1 MITSTQNQLVK
12 LFRKLHASKYRHEL
26 ELSLLEG
33 SHLIE
38 EALTSGCMLETFCYT
53 EDWCDRYPELYEQA
67 LQRSDRVELVS
78 ESVLTAMATTV
89 KPDGVVATIVRRI
102 HANTNLTTVQSGVKS
117 SHTNSWAMNSFGLAL
132 SRIQDPGNVGTLIRT
147 AAAAGVDGLW
157 VSQDSVELD
166 HPKVMRSSAGQWF
179 RLPMRTVEDLGHQI
193 LEAKQAGMQVVTTM
207 PKADRTYWD
216 VDFTQPTLV
225 VMGNEG
231 AGLSPEIAD
240 LADVPVKIPLARGVE
255 SLNVA
260 IAASIILYEVQRQ
273 RQTS

>member
-12 LFRKLHASKYRHEL
+12 LFRKLHASKYRSEF

-38 EALTSGCMLETFCYT
+38 EAIDAGFALETFCYT
-53 EDWCDRYPELYEQA
+53 EDWASRYPDLYERA
-67 LQRSDRVELVS
+67 LGQSDRVELVS
-78 ESVLTAMATTV
+78 DSVLTAMATTV
-89 KPDGVVATIVRRI
+89 KPDGVVATIARR
-102 HANTNLTTVQSGVKS
+102 NS
-117 SHTNSWAMNSFGLAL
+117 SNFSLQSFGLAL
-132 SRIQDPGNVGTLIRT
+132 SRIQDPGNVGTMIRT

-157 VSQDSVELD
+157 LSRDSVELD
-166 HPKVMRSSAGQWF
+166 HPKLMRASAGQWF
-179 RLPMRTVEDLGHQI
+179 RLPMVTVTDLAAQI
-193 LEAKQAGMQVVTTM
+193 GQAKQAGLQVVTTM
-207 PKADRTYWD
+207 PKADRIYWD

-231 AGLSPEIAD
+231 AGLSPDVAA
-240 LADVPVKIPLARGVE
+240 LADVPVAIPLARGVE

-273 RQTS
+273 RQHEG

>member
-12 LFRKLHASKYRHEL
+12 LFRKLHASKYRSEF

-33 SHLIE
+33 SHLLE
-38 EALTSGCMLETFCYT
+38 EALISGGAIDTLCYT
-53 EDWCDRYPELYEQA
+53 EDWSDRYPALYEQS
-67 LQRSDRVELVS
+67 LQQSDRVELVS

-89 KPDGVVATIVRRI
+89 KPDGVVATIARR
-102 HANTNLTTVQSGVKS
+102 
-117 SHTNSWAMNSFGLAL
+117 SHVDFELQSFGLAL
-132 SRIQDPGNVGTLIRT
+132 SRIQDPGNVGTMIRT

-157 VSQDSVELD
+157 LSRDSVELD
-166 HPKVMRSSAGQWF
+166 HPKVMRASAGQWF
-179 RLPMRTVEDLGHQI
+179 RLPMATVTDLDENIRQ
-193 LEAKQAGMQVVTTM
+193 AKRSGMQIVTTM

-231 AGLSPEIAD
+231 AGLSPEMAA
-240 LADVPVKIPLARGVE
+240 LADVPVAIPLARGVE

-260 IAASIILYEVQRQ
+260 IAAAIILYEVQRQ
-273 RQTS
+273 RCGYDSRAENPRESLGPR